1 MKRAIVSCA
10 VAAVTAG
17 GLLAGGAA
25 APAAAVPPPCGYY
38 QVGTAFV
45 HENMYNHCGDGPVL
59 VTIVGLGIYNEY
71 DACLTPGVHNL
82 SDYFRD
88 PIVNA
93 YSEGEP
99 CSDPDEPW
107 G

>member
-45 HENMYNHCGDGPVL
+45 HVSG
-59 VTIVGLGIYNEY
+59 
-71 DACLTPGVHNL
+71 
-82 SDYFRD
+82 YFRD

>member
-17 GLLAGGAA
+17 GLLAGGA
-25 APAAAVPPPCGYY
+25 PASAVPPPCGFYE
-38 QVGTAFV
+38 VGSLFA
-45 HENMYNHCGDGPVL
+45 HQDMYNHCGDGPVL
-59 VTIVGLGIYNEY
+59 VTMVGLGINNQFT
-71 DACLTPGVHNL
+71 ACLAPGVHEL
-82 SDYFRD
+82 SGYFHANVVD
-88 PIVNA
+88 A

-99 CSDPDEPW
+99 CSEPDEPW